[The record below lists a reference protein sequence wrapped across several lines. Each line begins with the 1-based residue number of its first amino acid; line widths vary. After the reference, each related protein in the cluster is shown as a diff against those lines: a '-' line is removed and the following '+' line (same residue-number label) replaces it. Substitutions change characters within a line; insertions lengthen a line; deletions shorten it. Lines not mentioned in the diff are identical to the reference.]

1 MKKIYIWVGMVLLLI
16 LSACG
21 QGSNSPTTGIG
32 GEEEVSDWSYDVE
45 VDQRDDELDVTMTV
59 TNHQEN
65 ESNLDFSS
73 GQKYEITL
81 RDESGEEV
89 YRYSEGKMFTMAIV
103 IETVSPGESL
113 SFTEKVSLEG
123 LEEGEYELEAELLII
138 AIDGKELEDRDM
150 FKEVLKI
157 GIE

>member
-1 MKKIYIWVGMVLLLI
+1 MKKSYTWIGIALLLI

-21 QGSNSPTTGIG
+21 QGSNSPTTGSG
-32 GEEEVSDWSYDVE
+32 GEEEVSDWSYDVKI
-45 VDQRDDELDVTMTV
+45 DQVENEMDVTMTV
-59 TNHQEN
+59 TNHQDN

-73 GQKYEITL
+73 GQKYEIIL

-89 YRYSEGKMFTMAIV
+89 YRYSEGKMFTMALV

-123 LEEGEYELEAELLII
+123 LEVGEYELEAELLII
-138 AIDGKELEDRDM
+138 AIDGEELEDRDM
-150 FKEVLKI
+150 FKEVLKVE
-157 GIE
+157 IE